1 MPCSLG
7 KNIAIETLRR
17 RWPMI
22 NKIDFNAKNLTS
34 NAGLFLLLENV
45 KNNAIFEM
53 IENNLIFESDSVN
66 KIKMNHIKTMLCGHF
81 IGIDKLERLKLLKTD
96 PLVREFD
103 ISVKEPETVSRFLG
117 KFNFKTTQMFREI
130 NFKVFKKLL
139 SKSGLTSITI
149 DIDSSV
155 INVEGHQEGATK
167 GYNPKKLGNRC
178 YNVQFAFCDE
188 LKAYVT
194 GFVRSGN
201 AYTANGAAELIKE
214 IVATLKAQNLEIFF
228 RMDSGYFDEE
238 IIETIESLGCK
249 YLIKAKAYA
258 TLVSQ
263 VTASSAVFLKG
274 IDGRETAELLIKLDK
289 WKKKRRFVVSRVLKP
304 EKERAQLSLLE
315 GSEYDY
321 FFFVTN
327 TDLESEAVV
336 LSYEKRG
343 NAENYIKE
351 AKYDMSVGHLL
362 LKSFWANEAVFQMMM
377 LSYNLF
383 LLFKFDY
390 LDVSEYRQQIKTFRL
405 KYVFL
410 AAKIIKTARSVIMKL
425 SSKYPYQEVY
435 KKCICLES

>member
-1 MPCSLG
+1 
-7 KNIAIETLRR
+7 
-17 RWPMI
+17 MI
-22 NKIDFNAKNLTS
+22 NKIEFKAKNLTS
-34 NAGLFLLLENV
+34 NAGLFLMLENT
-45 KNNAIFEM
+45 KNNGIFVM
-53 IENNLIFESDSVN
+53 IENDLTFESASVN
-66 KIKMNHIKTMLCGHF
+66 KIKMNHVKTMLSGHF
-81 IGIDKLERLKLLKTD
+81 IGIDKLERLKLLKND

-103 ISVKEPETVSRFLG
+103 ISVKEPETVSRFLSN
-117 KFNFKTTQMFREI
+117 FSFKTTQMFREI

>member
-1 MPCSLG
+1 
-7 KNIAIETLRR
+7 
-17 RWPMI
+17 MI
-22 NKIDFNAKNLTS
+22 NKIEFKAKNLTS
-34 NAGLFLLLENV
+34 NAGLFLMLENT
-45 KNNAIFEM
+45 KNNGIFEM
-53 IENNLIFESDSVN
+53 IESDLNFESASIN

-81 IGIDKLERLKLLKTD
+81 IGIDKLERLKLLKND
-96 PLVREFD
+96 PLVREFE
-103 ISVKEPETVSRFLG
+103 ISVKEPETVSRFLSN
-117 KFNFKTTQMFREI
+117 FSFKTTQMFREI

-139 SKSGLTSITI
+139 SKSGLASITI

-178 YNVQFAFCDE
+178 YNIQFAFCDE

-201 AYTANGAAELIKE
+201 AYTANGAAEMIKE

-263 VTASSAVFLKG
+263 VTTSSAVFHKG
-274 IDGRETAELLIKLDK
+274 INGRETAELHIKLDK
-289 WKKKRRFVVSRVLKP
+289 WKEKRRFVVSRVLKP
-304 EKERAQLSLLE
+304 ENERAQLCLLE

-327 TDLESEAVV
+327 IDLESESVV

-351 AKYDMSVGHLL
+351 AKYDMSVGYLL

-377 LSYNLF
+377 LAYNLF

-390 LDVSEYRQQIKTFRL
+390 LDASEYRQQIKTFRL

-425 SSKYPYQEVY
+425 SSKYLYQEVY
-435 KKCICLES
+435 KKCSCLES